1 MPFLI
6 FIMKIETLYEVI
18 LFKFM
23 ETKHFKEHDKLALRK
38 LPSKINN

>member
-6 FIMKIETLYEVI
+6 FIMKIEMYEVI
-18 LFKFM
+18 LSKFM